1 MLAAG
6 QGFEPW
12 APSGATVFKT
22 ARFVRS
28 RTPPCSVISLSA
40 HTGTRTLNRC
50 KSHYCGLQ
58 GVLAG
63 TRSKS
68 YATDWWL
75 LGSRFTGVCV
85 ARHGVSARL
94 ISPPRAFNVSGAL
107 PATHVA
113 AATLNKGESL
123 AFALPHVKRMLL
135 LLRAPSRSRTY
146 NPRIKSPLLC
156 QLSYRGFGGPLLS
169 GVCFG

>member
-12 APSGATVFKT
+12 APAGATVFKT
-22 ARFVRS
+22 ARFVHS

-40 HTGTRTLNRC
+40 HTGTRTLNRY
-50 KSHYCGLQ
+50 KPHYCGLQ

-68 YATDWWL
+68 YATGGCL
-75 LGSRFTGVCV
+75 VRVSLGFALSDS
-85 ARHGVSARL
+85 VSARL
-94 ISPPRAFNVSGAL
+94 VSPPRAFRVSGAL

-156 QLSYRGFGGPLLS
+156 QLSYRGIGGASPCGGS
-169 GVCFG
+169 VG

>member
-1 MLAAG
+1 M
-6 QGFEPW
+6 FSCW
-12 APSGATVFKT
+12 RRDRDS
-22 ARFVRS
+22 
-28 RTPPCSVISLSA
+28 
-40 HTGTRTLNRC
+40 NRY
-50 KSHYCGLQ
+50 KPHYCSLQ

-68 YATDWWL
+68 DTTFPPT
-75 LGSRFTGVCV
+75 LGSHFTGACV
-85 ARHGVSARL
+85 ARPGW
-94 ISPPRAFNVSGAL
+94 PPRLTVPLCAFTVSGAL

-156 QLSYRGFGGPLLS
+156 QLSYRGLGGTLLS
-169 GVCFG
+169 ECVLGKSGGRERKDRVECEFQYLVK